1 LSIPVPACV
10 TITNAGF
17 KDINYHSGDPYD
29 ATDWTIATS
38 GGAITW
44 TGGTF
49 ATNVNGNALRF
60 ATLYNFWF
68 DANQP
73 PAATTATLGLFKPG
87 IAGAPNSVS
96 IALQGPAA
104 IATNPADIN
113 RDGVVDAADLSALL
127 GNWGG
132 TGATDINND
141 GVTNATDLALLLAA
155 WGM

>member
-1 LSIPVPACV
+1 M
-10 TITNAGF
+10 
-17 KDINYHSGDPYD
+17 
-29 ATDWTIATS
+29 
-38 GGAITW
+38 
-44 TGGTF
+44 
-49 ATNVNGNALRF
+49 NGNALRF

-87 IAGAPNSVS
+87 IAGAPASVS

-113 RDGVVDAADLSALL
+113 GDGVVNAADLSALL

-155 WGM
+155 WGA